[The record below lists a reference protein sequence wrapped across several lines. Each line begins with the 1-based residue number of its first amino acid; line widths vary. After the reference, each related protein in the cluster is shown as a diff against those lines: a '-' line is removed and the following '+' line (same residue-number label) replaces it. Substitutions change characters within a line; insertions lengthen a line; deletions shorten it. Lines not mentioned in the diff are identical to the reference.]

1 MGCLARL
8 AAMQSHGEG
17 RPTLRLCEVM
27 RGSDGA
33 CGFHLS
39 RTQWDP
45 YPWVSGVEGGS
56 AADASGLVAGDCV
69 LEVNG
74 EDVLGQRIGQVADK
88 VRARTG
94 TLSLLLWN
102 PGSDPHATTAIS
114 AKPGI
119 ELEIPGRHSVNRP
132 RLEKLLIC
140 PHEVE
145 LTPFKTHC
153 FTDNMNSLEI
163 KPGTTGSVAKNSD
176 HSLSLEKRKRRDG
189 NTRRAGVLCG
199 STTTP
204 VSLQRLASC
213 LQSVLQLLECPV
225 CLETIPPPAFQ
236 CCNGHALCAPCR
248 SRADKCPV
256 CRVPLGPRGRCLLA
270 DKLHNL
276 LTAAFQPRATDTTG
290 GRQANKHPQQQFPQ
304 LIQLKARLLRQPK
317 ASSDENLSA
326 NTDIR
331 RAPRIG
337 VSSLIRTRSLSTGM
351 IPAANSFPPC
361 KEPAKPHEDTPI
373 HCPYGPSCPDSF
385 PSARLPTHLREFHR
399 GPLVQ
404 YFPRAT
410 SPVRVRFPFSQVELV
425 SLVAEDGATFFLR
438 DAKVPEGRLVWLWV
452 LADEASARE
461 LRMRVTSPG
470 GDAREGPVF
479 PLSVSWEDVIR
490 SRQGLV
496 IDEGSY
502 HGHAEIKVEV
512 VHLDR
517 GMKDKPN

>member
-1 MGCLARL
+1 MILTFSPRIL
-8 AAMQSHGEG
+8 YLYTVHG
-17 RPTLRLCEVM
+17 
-27 RGSDGA
+27 
-33 CGFHLS
+33 
-39 RTQWDP
+39 
-45 YPWVSGVEGGS
+45 
-56 AADASGLVAGDCV
+56 
-69 LEVNG
+69 
-74 EDVLGQRIGQVADK
+74 K
-88 VRARTG
+88 
-94 TLSLLLWN
+94 
-102 PGSDPHATTAIS
+102 
-114 AKPGI
+114 
-119 ELEIPGRHSVNRP
+119 
-132 RLEKLLIC
+132 
-140 PHEVE
+140 
-145 LTPFKTHC
+145 
-153 FTDNMNSLEI
+153 
-163 KPGTTGSVAKNSD
+163 
-176 HSLSLEKRKRRDG
+176 
-189 NTRRAGVLCG
+189 LCG

-276 LTAAFQPRATDTTG
+276 LTATFQPRATDTTG
-290 GRQANKHPQQQFPQ
+290 GRQANKHPQQQLPQ

-326 NTDIR
+326 ATDIR
-331 RAPRIG
+331 RAPRVG
-337 VSSLIRTRSLSTGM
+337 VSSLLRTRSLSTGM
-351 IPAANSFPPC
+351 IPAANSFLPC
-361 KEPAKPHEDTPI
+361 REPAKPREDTPI

-385 PSARLPTHLREFHR
+385 PPARLPTHLRESHR

-404 YFPRAT
+404 YFPRTT
-410 SPVRVRFPFSQVELV
+410 SPVRVRFPFSPAELV
-425 SLVAEDGATFFLR
+425 SLVTEDGATFFLR

-452 LADEASARE
+452 LDDEASARE

-496 IDEGSY
+496 VDEGSY

>member
-1 MGCLARL
+1 MIPTFSPRILYLNAV
-8 AAMQSHGEG
+8 HG
-17 RPTLRLCEVM
+17 
-27 RGSDGA
+27 
-33 CGFHLS
+33 
-39 RTQWDP
+39 
-45 YPWVSGVEGGS
+45 
-56 AADASGLVAGDCV
+56 
-69 LEVNG
+69 
-74 EDVLGQRIGQVADK
+74 K
-88 VRARTG
+88 
-94 TLSLLLWN
+94 
-102 PGSDPHATTAIS
+102 
-114 AKPGI
+114 
-119 ELEIPGRHSVNRP
+119 
-132 RLEKLLIC
+132 
-140 PHEVE
+140 
-145 LTPFKTHC
+145 
-153 FTDNMNSLEI
+153 
-163 KPGTTGSVAKNSD
+163 
-176 HSLSLEKRKRRDG
+176 
-189 NTRRAGVLCG
+189 LCG

-326 NTDIR
+326 ATDIR

-351 IPAANSFPPC
+351 IPATNSFPPC
-361 KEPAKPHEDTPI
+361 REPAKPHEDTPI

-385 PSARLPTHLREFHR
+385 PSTRLPTHLRESHR

-410 SPVRVRFPFSQVELV
+410 SPVRVKFPFSQVELV

-517 GMKDKPN
+517 GMKDKSN